1 MNENTVKL
9 YAQFLNEGIS
19 IAVNLMSPIWNG
31 SPNQAYSLAI
41 DGAGILERIDMWSND
56 YISGDREK
64 DFNTYFADNIRDLRK
79 DKRYTNNKN
88 VQDFCNKYE
97 TLLNDIL
104 TEKSLHN

>member
-19 IAVNLMSPIWNG
+19 IALSIMSPIWN
-31 SPNQAYSLAI
+31 SSQNQAYSLSV

-64 DFNTYFADNIRDLRK
+64 DFNKYFAQNIQDLRK
-79 DKRYTNNKN
+79 DSRYTNKTN
-88 VQDFCNKYE
+88 VQEFCNKYE
-97 TLLNDIL
+97 TLLNEAL
-104 TEKSLHN
+104 TK